1 MGGIKVAYPSELH
14 IPVDTCRVARIKR
27 SVYSEQCA
35 IKYLTEAS
43 SPSMIGKSGVI
54 RLKRKDLQL
63 SDSLIVSVIGL
74 CKKNKTWVPSH
85 ALLEEVNG
93 LQVCSVGLR

>member
-1 MGGIKVAYPSELH
+1 MGGIKVAYPSESH

-43 SPSMIGKSGVI
+43 SPSMIREKWSHQAE
-54 RLKRKDLQL
+54 KKDLHL
-63 SDSLIVSVIGL
+63 SDSLIVSIIGL
-74 CKKNKTWVPSH
+74 CKKK
-85 ALLEEVNG
+85 
-93 LQVCSVGLR
+93 